1 MDVCLTNYGHCNY
14 VSGKHACIFY
24 DEVRGGRELCQPE
37 ASPST
42 GVLFSA
48 LGEGMRWGPLLLFP
62 PWHSRKR
69 RALVWRASVLGS
81 RALISPEVGQKVQG
95 GTRHPKAGRGD
106 QHGSNQVLQGV
117 SLWVSSLSSSRASEC
132 HFTRSPC

>member
-48 LGEGMRWGPLLLFP
+48 LGEGKGMGSSPSLPSLAFP
-62 PWHSRKR
+62 EEK
-69 RALVWRASVLGS
+69 
-81 RALISPEVGQKVQG
+81 
-95 GTRHPKAGRGD
+95 
-106 QHGSNQVLQGV
+106 
-117 SLWVSSLSSSRASEC
+117 SLSVKGIHPGEQGP
-132 HFTRSPC
+132 HFS

>member
-48 LGEGMRWGPLLLFP
+48 LGEGSGMGSSPSRPSLAFP
-62 PWHSRKR
+62 EEK
-69 RALVWRASVLGS
+69 
-81 RALISPEVGQKVQG
+81 
-95 GTRHPKAGRGD
+95 
-106 QHGSNQVLQGV
+106 
-117 SLWVSSLSSSRASEC
+117 SLSVKGIRPREQGPYFS
-132 HFTRSPC
+132 